1 MQFMKATNQKALRNS
16 YKSSGLSHF
25 IRRDSFRCN
34 LNMLFSFK
42 RIAKSCIK
50 IKIKIK
56 TGAMILQQN
65 VVEDS
70 RSFWCS
76 LLAFQLKVSYQGVQ
90 KL

>member
-34 LNMLFSFK
+34 LIFLFSFK
-42 RIAKSCIK
+42 RIAKSC

-70 RSFWCS
+70 RPF
-76 LLAFQLKVSYQGVQ
+76 
-90 KL
+90 